1 VAVKKV
7 ILKKGKERSLEV
19 NRHPWI
25 FSGAIDSYSAGMQ
38 PGDQAFVYG
47 SQGQFL
53 AQAYFQMENSLCG
66 RVLSFDQKPIE
77 QVIREKIQNAWN
89 LRLAIIDMSHTTCF
103 RLINA
108 EEDGL
113 PGLIVDYYDKVL
125 VLQISTSGMQKL
137 CSCVVENL
145 VQVIHPRSIYEKS
158 TSRARA
164 QEGLPPQEG
173 LLYGEEVLEQTVLE
187 NGIPFVISVVDG
199 QKTGF
204 FLDQKE
210 MRKKI
215 GELSKGRKVLNCF
228 SYSGGFSLYALH
240 GKASHV
246 TSVDIC
252 SKATSLCQKNS
263 DMGNFSQEVHS
274 IYQEDVFSF
283 LQREEMSS
291 YDLIILDPPA
301 FAKKR
306 QEVES
311 ATHGYRKINQ
321 AVLTTC
327 KPGTILLTCS
337 CSYFMDMG
345 LFQQVLF
352 QAASGAKREVKILS
366 KHIQSLDHPIS
377 LYHPEGEYLKSLL
390 LWVE

>member
-1 VAVKKV
+1 MVEKKV
-7 ILKKGKERSLEV
+7 ILKKGKERSLEL

-25 FSGAIDSYSAGMQ
+25 FSGAIDSFSGDIQ
-38 PGDQAFVYG
+38 PGDMAFVYS

-53 AQAYFQMENSLCG
+53 AQAYFQLENSLSG
-66 RVLSFDQKPIE
+66 RVLSFDQRPAQEI
-77 QVIREKIQNAWN
+77 IREKIQKAWK
-89 LRLAIIDMSHTTCF
+89 LRFSMIDMSHTTCF

-125 VLQISTSGMQKL
+125 VLQISTSGMQQL
-137 CSCVVENL
+137 CRTVVNIL
-145 VQVIHPRSIYEKS
+145 VEEIKPHCIYEKS
-158 TSRARA
+158 TSRART
-164 QEGLPPQEG
+164 QEGLLPQEG
-173 LLYGEEVLEQTVLE
+173 LLYGEEVSEQIVLE
-187 NGIPFVISVVDG
+187 NGIPFAVSIIDG
-199 QKTGF
+199 QKPGF

-210 MRKKI
+210 MRRRV

-240 GKASHV
+240 GGASHV

-252 SKATSLCQKNS
+252 SKAAALCQKNS
-263 DMGNFSQEVHS
+263 DMGKFSKETHTVC
-274 IYQEDVFSF
+274 QEDVFSF
-283 LQREEMSS
+283 LQRESMNS

-306 QEVES
+306 QEVEA

-321 AVLTTC
+321 AVLETC

-337 CSYFMDMG
+337 CSYFMDMS

-366 KHIQSLDHPIS
+366 KHIQSLDHPVS

>member
-1 VAVKKV
+1 MTEKKV

-25 FSGAIDSYSAGMQ
+25 FSGAIDSFSGSMQ
-38 PGDQAFVYG
+38 PGDLASVY
-47 SQGQFL
+47 SFQGKFL
-53 AQAYFQMENSLCG
+53 AQAYFQLENSLSG
-66 RVLSFDQKPIE
+66 RILSLDRRPIPE
-77 QVIREKIQNAWN
+77 VICDKIQKAWK
-89 LRLAIIDMSHTTCF
+89 LRLAIVDMSHTTCF

-113 PGLIVDYYDKVL
+113 PGLIVDYYDRVL
-125 VLQISTSGMQKL
+125 SLQISTSGMQKL
-137 CSCVVENL
+137 LPHIVQALVEE
-145 VQVIHPRSIYEKS
+145 IKPRCIYEKS
-158 TSRARA
+158 TSRARS

-173 LLYGEEVLEQTVLE
+173 LLYGEEVKEQVVLE
-187 NGIPFVISVVDG
+187 NGIPFVVSLIDG

-215 GELSKGRKVLNCF
+215 GELSKDRKVLNCF

-240 GKASHV
+240 GGARHV

-252 SKATSLCQKNS
+252 AKATTLCQRNS
-263 DMGNFSQEVHS
+263 DMGNFSQDQHL
-274 IYQEDVFSF
+274 ICQEDVFSF
-283 LQREEMSS
+283 LQRESMNS
-291 YDLIILDPPA
+291 YDVIILDPPA

-311 ATHGYRKINQ
+311 ATQGYRKINQ
-321 AVLTTC
+321 SVLETC
-327 KPGTILLTCS
+327 KSGTLLLTCS

-366 KHIQSLDHPIS
+366 KHIQSLDHPVS

>member
-1 VAVKKV
+1 MIEKKV
-7 ILKKGKERSLEV
+7 ILKKGKERSLQT
-19 NRHPWI
+19 NFHPWI
-25 FSGAIDSYSAGMQ
+25 FSGAMESFSGSMQ
-38 PGDQAFVYG
+38 PGDMAFVY
-47 SQGQFL
+47 SFQGEFL
-53 AQAYFQMENSLCG
+53 AQAYFQLENSLSG
-66 RVLSFDQKPIE
+66 RVLSFDKRPVGEI
-77 QVIREKIQNAWN
+77 IREKIQKAWKM
-89 LRLAIIDMSHTTCF
+89 RSFIIDMSHTTCF

-125 VLQISTSGMQKL
+125 VLQISTCGMQKL
-137 CSCVVENL
+137 SSYVVQSLIEEIN
-145 VQVIHPRSIYEKS
+145 PRSIYEKS

-173 LLYGEEVLEQTVLE
+173 LLYGEAVFEHTVLE
-187 NGIPFVISVVDG
+187 NGIAFLISIVDG

-210 MRKKI
+210 MRKKV

-240 GKASHV
+240 GGASHV

-252 SKATSLCQKNS
+252 EKATALCKKNS
-263 DMGNFSQEVHS
+263 EMGKFSQEMHS
-274 IYQEDVFSF
+274 ICQEDVFSF
-283 LQREEMSS
+283 LQREKMSS

-306 QEVES
+306 QEVEA
-311 ATHGYRKINQ
+311 ATQGYRKINQ
-321 AVLTTC
+321 AVLQTC

-366 KHIQSLDHPIS
+366 KHIQSLDHPVS